1 MLLGL
6 VLALITLAV
15 LAVVA
20 LPLMRGARA
29 APERAQ
35 FDRAVYRD
43 QMNELERDVARGL
56 IGEREAQSARVEI
69 QRRMLASDK
78 NGGVPPARRAP
89 SPGLALALCA
99 LMATAAV
106 GLYMRLGSPGLSD
119 EPYASRVLPGAEAQA
134 GQHNV
139 HEAAAALA
147 ARLKTDPNNREGWL
161 LYARTMATLN
171 DWAQSLDAYKHAIT
185 LGADGPDVMS
195 SYGEMLVLTAGG
207 IVTPAAHDAF
217 AAVLAKD
224 PNDDVSRF
232 YLALAD
238 AQAGEPRR
246 AIDAWL
252 KLAAEAEEGSP
263 MREEVV
269 KRITE
274 TAKSAGL
281 PMPTLPPAAPA
292 RTVQAQSGA
301 KGPSDDA
308 ADAVANLPPEQR
320 DQMIRGMVEKLAV
333 QLKANPNDADGWVR
347 LGRSYGVLGDADKLA
362 DAFDHAGRLKPDDV
376 SIPLQEARAI
386 LETRK
391 PEAPV
396 PPLVVALLHKVE
408 AVQPDE
414 PEVLWYLGAAAAQD
428 DHKDEAERYWQRLL
442 PLLPADGEDHKMVQQ
457 ALESLKGK

>member
-1 MLLGL
+1 MLLGV

-15 LAVVA
+15 LAVIA
-20 LPLMRGARA
+20 LPLVRGARV
-29 APERAQ
+29 APDRAQ

-56 IGEREAQSARVEI
+56 IGEREARSARVEI
-69 QRRMLASDK
+69 QRRMLASANDA
-78 NGGVPPARRAP
+78 GARPSRRAP

-99 LMATAAV
+99 LMATGAI
-106 GLYMRLGSPGLSD
+106 GLYMRLGSPGLPD

-147 ARLKTDPNNREGWL
+147 ARLETDPNNREGWL

-171 DWAQSLDAYKHAIT
+171 DWAQSLGAYKHAIA

-217 AAVLAKD
+217 AAALAKD

-238 AQAGEPRR
+238 AQAGEPHR

-263 MREEVV
+263 MRDEVV

-292 RTVQAQSGA
+292 RTAQAQSGA
-301 KGPSDDA
+301 RGPSDDA

-320 DQMIRGMVEKLAV
+320 DQMIRGMVEKLAA
-333 QLKANPNDADGWVR
+333 QLKANPNDVDGWMR
-347 LGRSYGVLGDADKLA
+347 LGRSYGVLGDADKSA
-362 DAFDHAGRLKPDDV
+362 DAFDHAAKLKPDDV

-457 ALESLKGK
+457 ALGSLKGK